1 MVYIKDGIDALPST
15 TTDDLQQQ
23 QQQQQQQQSD
33 LVERL
38 QASLATV
45 EQEKE
50 ELVTGFNSTKQ
61 EFMMSDFEKSGR
73 IESLEK
79 EIVKLKQ
86 QLDGWADKERDIVD
100 SQTLKIKELEECKY
114 LLLWSIF
121 FNLRML

>member
-1 MVYIKDGIDALPST
+1 M
-15 TTDDLQQQ
+15 
-23 QQQQQQQQSD
+23 
-33 LVERL
+33 ERL